1 MLAQEMANPEQ
12 LARIQ
17 RQIRHD
23 DIKRNL
29 LTDDQIASISHHMV
43 FEWVKT
49 GLWKKRDFEKWLKT
63 MQVI

>member
-1 MLAQEMANPEQ
+1 MVAEMANPEQ

-17 RQIRHD
+17 RQIKHD

-29 LTDDQIASISHHMV
+29 LTDDQIASIPHHMV
-43 FEWVKT
+43 FEWVKI